1 MNDRLVLLRMN
12 DEEYKMLC
20 LYSPFAIASLTNKD
34 KDFISRLLGFE
45 NTKECVIEA
54 KADENV
60 VEAMSLLSLLHSFS
74 DDRASLKSFFNNLIF
89 TDKSLETKVRRT
101 YNLVDKDALSP
112 TALQAMWEL
121 EYDGDE
127 Y

>member
-45 NTKECVIEA
+45 NTKECVLEA

>member
-1 MNDRLVLLRMN
+1 MNDRLVLLRIS
-12 DEEYKMLC
+12 DEDYKMLC

-45 NTKECVIEA
+45 NTKECVLEA
-54 KADENV
+54 NADENV